1 MKMVAGKMSRSLWL
15 VSILSLAVIL
25 AILLG
30 SQPAQALPEYA
41 AQTGEPCATCHV
53 SPSGGGPRT
62 PRGQAWVAAGKVGSV
77 PALTDALSLLGVHL
91 EVDESQYVAAPE
103 SIPPAKP
110 LQFKTGQPRAVY
122 DWLKDYAGN

>member
-1 MKMVAGKMSRSLWL
+1 MMPSKSKMNGRLWL
-15 VSILSLAVIL
+15 FSALLIASIL

-30 SQPAQALPEYA
+30 SRPVQALPEYA

-62 PRGQAWVAAGKVGSV
+62 PRGQAWVATGKVGSV
-77 PALTDALSLLGVHL
+77 PGLTDALSLLGVHL
-91 EVDESQYVAAPE
+91 EVDESQYVTVPE

-110 LQFKTGQPRAVY
+110 LQFKTGQARAVY